1 MHHFRDTVVHVW
13 HLSKM
18 NIIWRFA
25 FVLRVLWCPKGTI
38 FPDHLSRSDRRPA
51 VSTVEQKKMNRA
63 SRVFCDISTMAVS
76 FSTVKAALHT

>member
-1 MHHFRDTVVHVW
+1 VFVLGYGKMTNKRQQQPWAHHFVEVVP
-13 HLSKM
+13 K
-18 NIIWRFA
+18 
-25 FVLRVLWCPKGTI
+25 KGTI
-38 FPDHLSRSDRRPA
+38 FPDHVSRSDRRPA